1 MTAYRF
7 DVVWI
12 Y

>member
-7 DVVWI
+7 FGV
-12 Y
+12 